1 MARIINLTQH
11 VATADQ
17 IKAGVFEPR
26 YKKTV
31 QTSLTFDQIPT
42 FGDMEGIAEFLA
54 DIAREENAD
63 SAMIGGAPFFMST
76 LERALAEVNI
86 TPVYAFS
93 VRESLETVSDDGTVT
108 KTNVFKHVGFVP
120 L

>member
-31 QTSLTFDQIPT
+31 QRSLTFDQIPT

-63 SAMIGGAPFFMST
+63 SAMIG
-76 LERALAEVNI
+76 
-86 TPVYAFS
+86 
-93 VRESLETVSDDGTVT
+93 
-108 KTNVFKHVGFVP
+108 
-120 L
+120 